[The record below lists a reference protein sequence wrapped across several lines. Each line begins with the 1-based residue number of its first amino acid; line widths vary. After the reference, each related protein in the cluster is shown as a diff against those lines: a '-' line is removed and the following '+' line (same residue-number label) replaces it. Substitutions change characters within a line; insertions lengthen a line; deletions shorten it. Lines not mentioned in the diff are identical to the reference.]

1 MNRMLKIIAIIL
13 LIGTPIIAETIENV
27 EEEQETVNLDIGIS
41 YNTIL
46 SSYLLNQEETVN
58 DNIGYIFHIFDLMNT
73 GLTLTTRFRIN
84 SFFSIGLH
92 TGLNLFIIN
101 TVRVAIGTS
110 DSLFSMVPLEAVFR
124 INFTNRDTFLEPH
137 IGCLFMTDVWFK
149 DVSGQQAGFYLEE
162 FCFIAGIKGSYNG
175 FFTDLS
181 LIKPFDSY
189 CDYYLQIG
197 LGYQFNSIF

>member
-1 MNRMLKIIAIIL
+1 MIRILKIITIIL
-13 LIGTPIIAETIENV
+13 LISSPIIAETIDIKG
-27 EEEQETVNLDIGIS
+27 EEQKNINLDIGIS
-41 YNTIL
+41 YNNIL
-46 SSYLLNQEETVN
+46 SSAILNPGN
-58 DNIGYIFHIFDLMNT
+58 DGKEKFFYAIGLMNIGTTF
-73 GLTLTTRFRIN
+73 TTRFRIN
-84 SFFSIGLH
+84 NSLSAGLH
-92 TGLNLFIIN
+92 TGIQFFILHTISL
-101 TVRVAIGTS
+101 IGSS
-110 DSLFSMVPLEAVFR
+110 DYPLSTMIPLEAVFR

-137 IGCLFMTDVWFK
+137 IGCLFVTDVWFK

-189 CDYYLQIG
+189 SDYYLQIG